1 MRIQTCSRWK
11 ESKKRCKKKKKN
23 LKKKKLGAA
32 AANLW
37 KRNEIFWKLKFGGLI
52 VIDNEQQ

>member
-37 KRNEIFWKLKFGGLI
+37 KRNEIF
-52 VIDNEQQ
+52 